1 MRVAQTMLNRAQKEK
16 SALQEELDVARS
28 QGQDAEHLKA
38 KLAQLEDEFTEVS
51 DAMILD
57 LSMAYMSFVSSL
69 SVTTIFEPSM
79 P

>member
-1 MRVAQTMLNRAQKEK
+1 MLTRAQKEK